1 MIGNDLRIR
10 LGTAVTCFTLPDA
23 IDTFIVQGIPPP
35 GLQLSLYPTFL
46 WKNLLVQQGRKN
58 PAKFTQERL
67 WGSFQPV
74 SLCLCHP
81 ATCCNLC
88 IIAIPPSNKKT
99 NRYRKGELDIDS
111 IIAFLTH
118 QRESGGMPTEIL
130 RVRGRL
136 RDAFPGFRTT
146 KTSIRAAYEKAG
158 WDINEL
164 SLLTKKQVR
173 EFGEV
178 THPVLTMCFLIHREE
193 QLENLDL
200 KNSKNN

>member
-1 MIGNDLRIR
+1 VN
-10 LGTAVTCFTLPDA
+10 
-23 IDTFIVQGIPPP
+23 
-35 GLQLSLYPTFL
+35 YP
-46 WKNLLVQQGRKN
+46 
-58 PAKFTQERL
+58 ERN
-67 WGSFQPV
+67 GDE
-74 SLCLCHP
+74 
-81 ATCCNLC
+81 T
-88 IIAIPPSNKKT
+88 
-99 NRYRKGELDIDS
+99 
-111 IIAFLTH
+111 TH